1 MVKFII
7 WSDFVSIFLCL
18 FLPSIVLD
26 MVLCVLLVRFPSLR
40 ITVCWGTIVSTNS
53 GRMWVTVG
61 QTSVCVQGQRA
72 INPEPKQ
79 TLSLNQENKRRAVKQ
94 QHTTGCHTLHIRTE
108 STANNKLRIA
118 KNCNN
123 MIPLEVIKRKIPLIL
138 SPYTIYVY
146 TLRGDVILHKDTRGQ
161 YLPPPGCWLPKP
173 VSHYP
178 LGPRR
183 DSI

>member
-1 MVKFII
+1 MIKFTI

-26 MVLCVLLVRFPSLR
+26 TVLRVLLVHFPSLR
-40 ITVCWGTIVSTNS
+40 IMVCRGTIVSTNS

-61 QTSVCVQGQRA
+61 QTSVCVQGQRS

-94 QHTTGCHTLHIRTE
+94 QHTTGSHTQQH
-108 STANNKLRIA
+108 
-118 KNCNN
+118 CNN
-123 MIPLEVIKRKIPLIL
+123 MIPLKVIKGKIPLIL
-138 SPYTIYVY
+138 SPYTS
-146 TLRGDVILHKDTRGQ
+146 ILCMLVLFCIRTPGGSISR
-161 YLPPPGCWLPKP
+161 LCGCWLPNP

-183 DSI
+183 DSLWNNN